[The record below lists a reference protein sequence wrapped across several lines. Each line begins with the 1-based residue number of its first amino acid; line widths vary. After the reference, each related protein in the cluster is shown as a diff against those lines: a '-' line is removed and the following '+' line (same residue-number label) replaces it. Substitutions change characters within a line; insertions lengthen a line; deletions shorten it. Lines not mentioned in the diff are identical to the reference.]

1 MQFKRALYLLKHNQ
15 RSEPNMICS
24 NILFSSTVGQRESVY
39 SLQRTREEVE
49 RDGTPSGQ
57 DETTTR

>member
-1 MQFKRALYLLKHNQ
+1 MQFKRGLVLIETQPEKE
-15 RSEPNMICS
+15 RNMIFS

-39 SLQRTREEVE
+39 SLQRTREEVD
-49 RDGTPSGQ
+49 RDGTPSGE